1 MGKVYKMEEMNH
13 MNTYYVPTL
22 NRALN
27 DLRVIK
33 EILVSRDKIQS
44 EHKEAKK
51 RADVWNEAS
60 AKDQAIRSKDLARKH
75 REVQKEEDLQNLMIF
90 VQKLVLG
97 QLNVVYCAN
106 TRRWKKSCGLFASK
120 HLIALEKVI
129 GGWKDLLNEIAVK
142 TGDLDGMSKAVVVE
156 TICDDIDVD
165 ESEEDDDEK
174 KEVLEDETIGND
186 VDLDIEND
194 DGMQTIDI
202 GNNEDNADTNEDE
215 QLQNE
220 EEQENEVDEEEARL
234 AEIKRLKEEEEAK
247 AAAAAE
253 EEERLR
259 LES

>member
-156 TICDDIDVD
+156 TIGDIDVN
-165 ESEEDDDEK
+165 ESEDDDDEK
-174 KEVLEDETIGND
+174 KEVLEDKTIGND
-186 VDLDIEND
+186 VDLDIEN
-194 DGMQTIDI
+194 
-202 GNNEDNADTNEDE
+202 
-215 QLQNE
+215 
-220 EEQENEVDEEEARL
+220 
-234 AEIKRLKEEEEAK
+234 
-247 AAAAAE
+247 
-253 EEERLR
+253 
-259 LES
+259 